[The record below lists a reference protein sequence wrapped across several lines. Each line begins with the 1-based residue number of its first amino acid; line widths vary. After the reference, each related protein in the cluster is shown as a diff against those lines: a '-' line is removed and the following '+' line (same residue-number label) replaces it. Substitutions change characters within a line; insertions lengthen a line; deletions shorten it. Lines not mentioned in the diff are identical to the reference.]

1 MSDPYTATFQLF
13 ASVTRR
19 AINLMAYGARN
30 FTDLGR
36 LLGEIRERSAKLY
49 RIFEG
54 AVGEINISGKRITEL
69 SANAGSSVRDINS
82 QTSLSLDALRAEI
95 DEASR
100 NTHDVL
106 KTIIDIAQ
114 ETRMLSLNA
123 RIEAAR
129 AGEAGR
135 GFAVV
140 AHEVGQLADRTAASA
155 EEATRRLDLTSVSKA
170 LTVTAEAIVGRMSAF
185 GEEMSGELEELRTS
199 MERVREKIAEV
210 DKHQLLVGEMLQG
223 ADVTIERVGS
233 RMQRTTGLLQA
244 VEESTSAHSDQD
256 RRLAEL
262 SRRINIVVDPSF
274 DRLADIRRRKT
285 IRIGIEP
292 SFVGLSF
299 RQKRGDPLQGL
310 DVDYAKAFA
319 NSLGVE
325 CNFIEH
331 PWSDLTELL
340 HFGRKDSEPP
350 VDVVW
355 SALPPDASYH
365 RVAWSSTYT
374 WLPFVLCRRTGDN
387 RIAGIAD
394 LEGKTVGII
403 NDPGAFAVLESAGM
417 RWADNESKPG
427 GRTRVSNLIAFSDQ
441 SRIHDALAEGV
452 VDAFCVDRPIYHWA
466 ATAAESRWKGRIE
479 VLPGNLHS
487 RPYYYAAAV
496 LAEPSSLTLL
506 QAINR
511 FIGTFMQSA
520 ERKRIEQKWQGEVVN
535 GTISYRD
542 EGAGLIGEREL
553 AARSLAAPA
562 AA

>member
-1 MSDPYTATFQLF
+1 MSDLRFTTFQLF
-13 ASVTRR
+13 ASITRR
-19 AINLMAYGARN
+19 AVSLMFYGARN
-30 FTDLGR
+30 FADLSR
-36 LLGEIRERSAKLY
+36 LIGEIRERTTRLY

-54 AVGEINISGKRITEL
+54 AVGEINASGTRIAEL
-69 SANAGSSVRDINS
+69 SASASDSVRDINS
-82 QTSLSLDALRAEI
+82 QTSESLDALRAEI
-95 DEASR
+95 EEASR

-155 EEATRRLDLTSVSKA
+155 EEATQRLDLTSVSKA
-170 LTVTAEAIVGRMSAF
+170 LASTSEALVGRMSAF
-185 GEEMSGELEELRTS
+185 GDDMSGELNELTSS
-199 MERVREKIAEV
+199 MERVRERIAEV
-210 DKHQLLVGEMLQG
+210 DRHQLLVGEMLQG
-223 ADVTIERVGS
+223 ADAVIERVGS
-233 RMQRTTGLLQA
+233 RMQRTTDLLQA
-244 VEESTSAHSDQD
+244 AEETASAHSNQE

-262 SRRINIVVDPSF
+262 GRRANIVVDPSF
-274 DRLADIRRRKT
+274 DRLADIRARKA

-299 RQKRGDPLQGL
+299 RQRPGEPLQGM

-319 NSLGVE
+319 ASLGVE
-325 CNFIEH
+325 CSFVEH

-340 HFGRKDSEPP
+340 HFGGKDGEPP
-350 VDVVW
+350 VDVIW

-374 WLPFVLCRRTGDN
+374 WLPFVLCRRTGDD
-387 RIAGIAD
+387 RITGLAD
-394 LEGKTVGII
+394 LAGKTVGII

-417 RWADNESKPG
+417 RWAENESKPG

-441 SRIHDALAEGV
+441 SRIHDALADGI

-466 ATAAESRWKGRIE
+466 ATAGESRWKGRIE

-487 RPYYYAAAV
+487 QPYYYAAAV
-496 LAEPSSLTLL
+496 LADASSLTLL

-511 FIGTFMQSA
+511 FIGTFMQSD
-520 ERKRIEQKWQGEVVN
+520 ERKQIEQKWQGEVVN

-542 EGAGLIGEREL
+542 EGAGFIGEAEL
-553 AARSLAAPA
+553 AALSSAAPA